1 MTPPTITA
9 QIKHQLMVVPGNT
22 ITFTISVESIPG
34 HEHTYQWQKNEN
46 DIPGATSGS
55 LTILNV
61 AMAHESLY
69 CCVVSNAA
77 GIVTSDSAWLTV
89 CK

>member
-1 MTPPTITA
+1 M
-9 QIKHQLMVVPGNT
+9 HGYSV
-22 ITFTISVESIPG
+22 TFTVSVESIPG

-46 DIPGATSGS
+46 DILGATSGS
-55 LTILNV
+55 LTILSV
-61 AMAHESLY
+61 GMADKSLY

-77 GIVTSDSAWLTV
+77 GTVTSDSAWLTV